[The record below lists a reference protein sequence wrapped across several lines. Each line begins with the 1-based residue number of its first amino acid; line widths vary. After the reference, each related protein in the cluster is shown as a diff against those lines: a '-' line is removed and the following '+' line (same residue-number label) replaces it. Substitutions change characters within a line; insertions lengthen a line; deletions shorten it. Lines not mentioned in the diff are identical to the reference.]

1 MGVYNFRDKG
11 TGLSD
16 RFFASGLAIFNRGLG
31 GIAIKNRE
39 TRWLSYYAKKTQVA
53 DDPCLLKMNENGT
66 AALYLGDR
74 VMNVTLDAQGV
85 TAAHSAAMEQT
96 YAMQ

>member
-16 RFFASGLAIFNRGLG
+16 RFFASVLAIFNRGLG

-39 TRWLSYYAKKTQVA
+39 TRWLIYYAKKTQVA
-53 DDPCLLKMNENGT
+53 DDPCLLKMNENGVIYRKVNPNP
-66 AALYLGDR
+66 AEAVAYF
-74 VMNVTLDAQGV
+74 
-85 TAAHSAAMEQT
+85 
-96 YAMQ
+96 